1 MSGSSADVTTNRAG
15 YVFVISGPSGA
26 GKDTVIQRLLPLVD
40 IDTVVTMTTRKPRP
54 NETDGVHYRFVSE
67 EDFQKL
73 LARGDL
79 LEHAFVHGNWYGVP
93 ADSVRASL
101 ANGRNVLIKVDPQGA
116 RNIKRLM
123 PDAVFIF
130 IRPSSL
136 DELRDRLQKRASES
150 AEEMAL
156 RMRNAVQELGEQVW
170 FDYVVDNPD
179 GQIDLALQA
188 LAAIISTVSAQG
200 RQYGADN

>member
-1 MSGSSADVTTNRAG
+1 MSGSSEDVTTNRAG

-67 EDFQKL
+67 EEFQML

-93 ADSVRASL
+93 ADSVRESL
-101 ANGRNVLIKVDPQGA
+101 AHGRNVLIKVDPQGA

-188 LAAIISTVSAQG
+188 LAAIISTVSAQR
-200 RQYGADN
+200 RQYGAD